1 MSTSLSQ
8 TQHQPAASEP
18 ILSSNAIT
26 VLRDRYLVRD
36 DEGHVIETPAELFRR
51 VAKAVATAE
60 STWGATSDQCERIE
74 QQFYE
79 LMTSRRF
86 LPNSPTLMNALR
98 PLGMLSACFVL
109 PLEDSISDIMETAR
123 QVALVQRA
131 GGGTGIDLSA
141 LRPKGSIVRSSGGT
155 TDGPLSFLKMLSGVT
170 DAIQQGAFRRGA
182 NMGIMRVD
190 HPDILAFIDLKADL
204 SQVAN
209 YNLSVAVTDEFM
221 QALMAV
227 PHKAHV
233 VTNPHTGQCGV
244 LSKRSGLAEYN
255 CPADGEDGSHY
266 SVHDIWQRIVQRAWQ
281 TGDPGLVFID
291 EVNRHNQTPSLGRIR
306 ATNPCGEQPLLP
318 YEACNL
324 GSINLS
330 EFCVSP
336 SADSMDEQIDWQR
349 MQESVQWAVRFLD
362 DVVEVN
368 KYPTQE
374 IHEATHATRKIGL
387 GVMGF
392 ADMLFKLAMAYD
404 SDEALELA
412 DRIGSFIRD
421 AGWAASSRLAEVR
434 GTFPAWQGSVWDTQ
448 HGGKPMR
455 NAHVATIA
463 PTGTISIIAGCSSGI
478 EPLFSLA
485 FTRQVLGGK
494 KLVEVNSVFEA
505 ALHEHISDDTKI
517 QQIVDHAATRGSI
530 QDLTAL
536 PTPLKAVFRTARDIS
551 PQWHVRMQAAW
562 QQHTDAAVSKT
573 VNLPASAAVAD
584 VEQAFLLAHE
594 LKCKGI
600 TVYRD
605 GARPHQPMALSTK
618 EEQEQ
623 DHHHIASVRPTQPTK
638 LPEVIPSVRL
648 RQPTPFGNMHLH
660 ISVDPQTG
668 REREVFAQL
677 GKGGDLAN
685 SDLEAICRLV
695 SLLLRVDGD
704 IRMVIDQLEGIGSSL
719 SVPSKDGRIKSLG
732 DGLARAL
739 ANYIAVKQRDGLE
752 AILSGRVKSLDG
764 PLGSDGPAVKRDQE
778 AIFKIKCLD
787 CDSAGTLAFEEG
799 CLKCHACGYSMC

>member
-18 ILSSNAIT
+18 TLSSNAIT

-51 VAKAVATAE
+51 VAKAVAAAE
-60 STWGATSDQCERIE
+60 STWGASSDQCQRIE

-109 PLEDSISDIMETAR
+109 PLEDSISEIMETAR

-190 HPDILAFIDLKADL
+190 HPDILAFIDLKSDL
-204 SQVAN
+204 SQVDN

-221 QALMAV
+221 EALKV
-227 PHKAHV
+227 EPDKPHV
-233 VTNPHTGQCGV
+233 VTNPHTAQSGV
-244 LSKRSGLAEYN
+244 LSNRNNLAEYN
-255 CPADGEDGSHY
+255 HPSEGENGSHY
-266 SVHDIWQRIVQRAWQ
+266 SVRDVWQRIVQRAWE

-291 EVNRHNQTPSLGRIR
+291 EVNRHNQTPGLGPIR

-330 EFCVSP
+330 EFYVSP
-336 SADSMDEQIDWQR
+336 SADSMDERIDWQR
-349 MQESVQWAVRFLD
+349 LRETVELAVHFLD
-362 DVVEVN
+362 NVVDVN

-392 ADMLFKLAMAYD
+392 ADLLFKLAVAYD
-404 SDEALELA
+404 SNEALDLA
-412 DRIGSFIRD
+412 DRMGSFVRD
-421 AGWAASSRLAEVR
+421 AGWAASNRLAKTR
-434 GTFPAWQGSVWDTQ
+434 GTFPAWKGSAWDAQ
-448 HGGKPMR
+448 HGGKLMR
-455 NAHVATIA
+455 NAHVVTIA

-494 KLVEVNSVFEA
+494 KLVEVNPVFEA
-505 ALHEHISDDTKI
+505 ALRDHISDDTQV
-517 QQIVDHAATRGSI
+517 QQIVDHAAASGSI
-530 QDLTAL
+530 QGLNEL
-536 PTPLKAVFRTARDIS
+536 PVELRAVYRTARDIS

-562 QQHTDAAVSKT
+562 QRHTDAAVSKT

-618 EEQEQ
+618 EER
-623 DHHHIASVRPTQPTK
+623 DCHHNASVRPTQPMK

-764 PLGSDGPAVKRDQE
+764 PLGSDGPAAKTEQE
-778 AIFKIKCLD
+778 AIFKIKCPD